1 MKSFAL
7 SNTGSR
13 LGVHGPSPPSRV
25 IKTTARC
32 CCCSKASYRHQV
44 IKTSRPPVL
53 VKKPAS
59 RSDCTVNYQAP
70 AALWGRRSAVRN
82 VVEEHP
88 ARLAGI
94 IGWWAA
100 WRDLLFHVFARYILG
115 FIPHVSLSDATGF
128 PRANGQEEAHNPV
141 HPRQRRKAGCIVR
154 RKLNTNSLR
163 IQAKKK
169 DEQGKGNGDGVLV
182 GCDCNGEVADVLQ
195 KSEELA
201 RTRQLVETAMLAATA
216 GLAFFI
222 TNLLRLEGYIGCF
235 LPLPPVIAAL
245 RWNAAAGR
253 KTMVA
258 TLLLLF
264 IIGGPLKAVSYVLL
278 HGMLGMVIGGLW
290 SWHVSW
296 TSSLLLCKLV
306 RMLGLI
312 LSVAMSS
319 WFIKENLLALLI
331 NQAHASLGQLC
342 VFLGI
347 NASPSVS
354 LIIMAVCALI
364 FLNCIVFVFLLHVLP
379 VALSMSPCASLHG
392 CRAAR
397 PLAPSFLGVVFA
409 GAAPAVRLH
418 QVPCKLSGVAV
429 QPTMASPG
437 ELHRGAA
444 AWLCTLERGQRRL
457 QLIVGELYLQKQQG
471 TEVDRGAISLLVWLA
486 GRSQDML
493 AIIWELEEG
502 PASQLDPIIDWSQAD
517 ELLNVCYARSEEGVA
532 LRTELEDSIGYL
544 GGTRII
550 DDDYNTVTNN
560 NTNNNNNSN
569 NTNNFGGCEDC
580 TECTD
585 KGKPGGREDSI
596 GGKSGTCTIGG

>member
-13 LGVHGPSPPSRV
+13 LGLRGPSPPSSGDKNNSQV
-25 IKTTARC
+25 LLLQH
-32 CCCSKASYRHQV
+32 SQLPPPSYQDFPFAS
-44 IKTSRPPVL
+44 
-53 VKKPAS
+53 A
-59 RSDCTVNYQAP
+59 
-70 AALWGRRSAVRN
+70 
-82 VVEEHP
+82 
-88 ARLAGI
+88 
-94 IGWWAA
+94 
-100 WRDLLFHVFARYILG
+100 
-115 FIPHVSLSDATGF
+115 GF

-264 IIGGPLKAVSYVLL
+264 LIGGPLKAVSYVLL
-278 HGMLGMVIGGLW
+278 HGMLGMVMGGLW

-296 TSSLLLCKLV
+296 TSSLLLCTFV

-354 LIIMAVCALI
+354 LIIMAVCALV
-364 FLNCIVFVFLLHVLP
+364 FLNCIVFVFLLHVLY
-379 VALSMSPCASLHG
+379 
-392 CRAAR
+392 
-397 PLAPSFLGVVFA
+397 
-409 GAAPAVRLH
+409 AVI
-418 QVPCKLSGVAV
+418 
-429 QPTMASPG
+429 
-437 ELHRGAA
+437 LHRLG
-444 AWLCTLERGQRRL
+444 
-457 QLIVGELYLQKQQG
+457 IPS
-471 TEVDRGAISLLVWLA
+471 AIEAPGWIKRSLT
-486 GRSQDML
+486 
-493 AIIWELEEG
+493 
-502 PASQLDPIIDWSQAD
+502 P
-517 ELLNVCYARSEEGVA
+517 
-532 LRTELEDSIGYL
+532 
-544 GGTRII
+544 
-550 DDDYNTVTNN
+550 
-560 NTNNNNNSN
+560 
-569 NTNNFGGCEDC
+569 
-580 TECTD
+580 
-585 KGKPGGREDSI
+585 
-596 GGKSGTCTIGG
+596 